1 MPLKANRTVIEW
13 DANSG
18 SSFILNRG
26 DTIASSDVP
35 DIILDNNPD
44 AFEDLGDDLPQLDHD
59 GDGEPGGSLPDDPP
73 SLSGKNKADLLAIAD
88 DEGVQADDSMTKAEI
103 VTAIEA
109 ARVADEIGD
118 DAPPA

>member
-1 MPLKANRTVIEW
+1 MPLKAKRTVIEW
-13 DANSG
+13 DADSG

-35 DIILDNNPD
+35 DVILDNNPD